1 MDRRAF
7 MGGLA
12 LGTLAAPLAAL
23 AEAARKYRIGILN
36 VGAACA
42 SSATYM
48 EINS

>member
-36 VGAACA
+36 VGGRPP
-42 SSATYM
+42 T
-48 EINS
+48 